1 MLKKSKMEE
10 EKTEK
15 LLKNIKKLQKFE
27 LKYKLHD
34 PNTPLSYLSNK
45 QFDKWMKLTKL
56 VFLTKV

>member
-10 EKTEK
+10 EKREK

-27 LKYKLHD
+27 LKHKLHD
-34 PNTPLSYLSNK
+34 PNTPLPYLSNK
-45 QFDKWMKLTKL
+45 QFDKYMKLTKL